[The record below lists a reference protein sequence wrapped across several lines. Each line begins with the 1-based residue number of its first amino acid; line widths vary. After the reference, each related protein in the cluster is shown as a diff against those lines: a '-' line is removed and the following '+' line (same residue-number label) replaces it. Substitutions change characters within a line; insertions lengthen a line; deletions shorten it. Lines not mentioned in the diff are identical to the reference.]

1 MVLGELRLRLGRVH
15 RDAEAELLQRV
26 REVVRQLGEPPPVA
40 VVLHELVEV
49 PLHERAMMCS
59 HKDLV
64 S

>member
-49 PLHERAMMCS
+49 PLHE
-59 HKDLV
+59 
-64 S
+64 